1 MTVVIGLHGKK
12 KAGKTTFEGVAR
24 KIIPFHQLEC
34 LAFADALK
42 ECCKLLACRNKD
54 CFYSQQGK
62 ETVLT
67 NVQVNLTEVC
77 FDIVSFGF
85 TYENCKQLNL
95 NPINCMLVLQ
105 QAIRQT
111 FKVKDMANGMFQNV
125 DFGGITAG
133 RLLQIMGGDI
143 CRNRI
148 HPQLWVNL
156 IKNKILSL
164 KGKRDVILVT
174 DVREENEYEM
184 LSSLDMETHIISIQ
198 RPLYLSTEE
207 GEVRRGG
214 DRLENHSSETA
225 LDNVE
230 FNCTIVN
237 NGSLE
242 DFQEVVEMILIKM
255 LL

>member
-24 KIIPFHQLEC
+24 KIISFHQLEC

-42 ECCKLLACRNKD
+42 ECCKLLAYRNKD

-95 NPINCMLVLQ
+95 HPVNCMLVLQ

-111 FKVKDMANGMFQNV
+111 FEVKDMANGMFQNI

-133 RLLQIMGGDI
+133 RLLQIMGTDI

-164 KGKRDVILVT
+164 KGKRSIILVT

-184 LSSLDMETHIISIQ
+184 LSSLDMETHIIRIQ
-198 RPLYLSTEE
+198 RSPSNFIE
-207 GEVRRGG
+207 GVKNRRGG

-225 LDNVE
+225 LDDVDMH
-230 FNCTIVN
+230 TIMN

-242 DFQEVVEMILIKM
+242 EFQEVVKEF
-255 LL
+255 LLNF